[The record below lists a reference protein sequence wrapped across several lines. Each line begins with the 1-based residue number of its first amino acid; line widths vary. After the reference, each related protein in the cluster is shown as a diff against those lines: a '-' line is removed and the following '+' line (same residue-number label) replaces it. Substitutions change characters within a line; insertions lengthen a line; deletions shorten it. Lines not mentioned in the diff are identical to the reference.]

1 MTAKGGRAGARRGAP
16 PRRSTALLRRVGWP
30 LLGSLALVSVLL
42 VGVFP
47 TRTYLSQRTAIDQ
60 RQAQLD
66 LLTEEVTELEG
77 RMDDLSTDEAI
88 ERLAREEYSLVY
100 PGEEAYAILTPPV
113 PLPDLPD
120 GWPFHLLVRR

>member
-1 MTAKGGRAGARRGAP
+1 MRRA
-16 PRRSTALLRRVGWP
+16 VWP
-30 LLGSLALVSVLL
+30 LVGSAALVSVLV

-60 RQAQLD
+60 RQSQLES
-66 LLTEEVTELEG
+66 LTTEVEELED
-77 RMDDLSTDEAI
+77 RMDELSTDEAI

-100 PGEEAYAILTPPV
+100 PGEEAYAILTPPL
-113 PLPDLPD
+113 PPPDLPD